1 MLTRLFSHR
10 SWIFNNRRT
19 ISTVTDLY
27 QGLIHGNRG
36 CLARSITL
44 VESTNPEK
52 QERAKELLGNVLQ
65 GLKQRQEKQPSQPI
79 SFRIGLSGSP
89 GAGKSTFINV
99 FGQYLI
105 NQGHRVAVLTVD
117 PSSSTTGG
125 SILGDK
131 TRMLELSREPN
142 AYIRTSPAAGTLGGV
157 TRTTNDAI
165 VLCEAAGYDV
175 ILVETVGV
183 GQSEFAVVD
192 MVDMFCVL
200 LPPGSGDE
208 LQGMKKG
215 IMELVDLII
224 VTKADGE
231 LMTEVR
237 RLKTEWSS
245 ALRLMRR
252 RSPNWKPTVLSVS
265 SRKNV
270 DIDKAWAQMFAFQQ
284 TMSDSGELLSRRA
297 QQLRKWMWNNV
308 RDRLLDQF
316 LSDRNIQK
324 AIKNYENR
332 VSRGLITPFFAAD
345 AILDLFTKGRT
356 DSKNEQ

>member
-1 MLTRLFSHR
+1 MLAQRFPSIIL
-10 SWIFNNRRT
+10 RRYAST
-19 ISTVTDLY
+19 DISELY
-27 QGLIHGNRG
+27 RGLVNGDRG

-44 VESTNPEK
+44 VESTHAEK
-52 QERAKELLGNVLQ
+52 QHKAKELLSQVLQ
-65 GLKQRQEKQPSQPI
+65 GLKQRQEKQGNVPI

-99 FGQYLI
+99 FGRHLI
-105 NQGHRVAVLTVD
+105 SQGHKVAVLTVD

-142 AYIRTSPAAGTLGGV
+142 AYIRTSPSAGTLGGV

-165 VLCEAAGYDV
+165 VLCEAAGYNS

-224 VTKADGE
+224 ITKADGE
-231 LMTEVR
+231 LMQEVR

-252 RSPNWKPTVLSVS
+252 RSSNWTPKVLSVS
-265 SRKNV
+265 ARTNEG
-270 DIDKAWAQMFAFQQ
+270 IDKAWSQMFAFENA
-284 TMSDSGELLSRRA
+284 MKDSGEFMDKRA
-297 QQLRKWMWNNV
+297 NQLRKWMWNNV
-308 RDRLLDQF
+308 KDRMLDQF
-316 LSDRNIQK
+316 LADEEIQS
-324 AIKNYENR
+324 AIHSYEQR
-332 VSRGLITPFFAAD
+332 VVRGLITPFLAAD
-345 AILDLFTKGRT
+345 AILSLFSKTKPNQTR
-356 DSKNEQ
+356 